1 MSGSAPPAAAGQD
14 GRGNLMASIRA
25 AGGFGTLK
33 QSGKLKQA
41 DNTSSST
48 TETVTSAATGAAAG
62 AAGGTLAS
70 SLADVLKQR
79 KQAMAS
85 DDEDDDDDEWD

>member
-1 MSGSAPPAAAGQD
+1 MSSTPSNLPLVDD
-14 GRGNLMASIRA
+14 GRSNLMASIRA

-33 QSGKLKQA
+33 QSGKLKKA
-41 DNTSSST
+41 DTIHDRSAT
-48 TETVTSAATGAAAG
+48 TTLAAGAAG

-79 KQAMAS
+79 KQAIHS
-85 DDEDDDDDEWD
+85 DDEDDDDDEWE